1 MKIRAEAW
9 RYVNETG
16 MACGWSKETGTY
28 ALARVLNALAAE
40 DADCMGVEAQILI
53 PPQADTTKAYAMETC
68 IRRICRARGIEQK
81 GTRITKNPLYRVPV
95 VMVNGIGRAPEGN
108 RPAPEGNGVAVTA
121 SGIGG
126 TPEGNRP
133 APEGNGIAVTASG
146 IGVAPESN
154 RPAQAGTDRDPEAHG
169 AVRSGADPGS
179 GQGDRQITGE
189 EEIVL
194 VKWIGMEGMLRIAEE
209 RESELEQRFAP
220 VFMRQIK
227 SYKEEIFAGVELKI
241 ARAAGAAAVRQIT
254 EGGIFAALWEL
265 AKETGAGFEADMKR
279 MTVLQET
286 IEVCEHFRLNPYQ
299 LTSTGS
305 FLVLIQNGDYLA
317 DILHKNQIEAS
328 VIGRLTKGNGKIVR
342 NGEDMRC
349 LDRPSPDEIYKIF

>member
-40 DADCMGVEAQILI
+40 DADCMGAEAQILI
-53 PPQADTTKAYAMETC
+53 PPQVDTTKAYAMERC

-81 GTRITKNPLYRVPV
+81 DTRITKNPLYRVPV
-95 VMVNGIGRAPEGN
+95 VMVNGIGRAPERN
-108 RPAPEGNGVAVTA
+108 RP
-121 SGIGG
+121 S
-126 TPEGNRP
+126 
-133 APEGNGIAVTASG
+133 
-146 IGVAPESN
+146 
-154 RPAQAGTDRDPEAHG
+154 QAGTAREPEARG
-169 AVRSGADPGS
+169 AVRSGADSGS
-179 GQGDRQITGE
+179 EQGDRQITGE